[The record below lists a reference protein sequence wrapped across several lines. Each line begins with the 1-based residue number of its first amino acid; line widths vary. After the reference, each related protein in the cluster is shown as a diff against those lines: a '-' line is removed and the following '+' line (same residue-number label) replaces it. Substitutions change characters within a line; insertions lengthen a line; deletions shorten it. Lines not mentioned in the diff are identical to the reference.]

1 MLDLLLQNAVKIAKA
16 INEDHIFV
24 ISNSYLDV
32 EAMEGVKIYSIP
44 KKYSAYIESVVF
56 SLEKEHDLEKI
67 LSAEFIERMIA
78 GHHTFEYVSSLAYL
92 KNIPISDNFVI
103 LVDLESYQGI
113 LVLSPKKSSFYK
125 AILECG
131 ERIDPETVRAILNIA
146 VSLASKGREGKSI
159 GTAFVIGDVREV
171 LKRSRQLVINPF
183 EGHSAEARNIKDPYI
198 WETIREF
205 AQLDGV
211 FVVDDDGTVIAAGRY
226 LDVSA
231 SDLKIKPGLGARH
244 MACAAITQE
253 TEAIAIVVS
262 ESGGDITIFK
272 DGKEILRLS
281 SVLFS

>member
-1 MLDLLLQNAVKIAKA
+1 MLDLLLKNAAEIAKA
-16 INEDHIFV
+16 MNEDQIFV
-24 ISNSYLDV
+24 ISNSYVDL
-32 EAMEGVKIYSIP
+32 ESINGVKIYNIP

-56 SLEKEHDLEKI
+56 SLEKEYDLEKI
-67 LSAEFIERMIA
+67 LGAEFIERMIV

-92 KNIPISDNFVI
+92 KNIPISDNLII
-103 LVDLESYQGI
+103 LVNLESYQGI
-113 LVLSPKKSSFYK
+113 LILSPKKSSFYK
-125 AILECG
+125 AIMECG
-131 ERIDPETVRAILNIA
+131 ERVDPETVRAILNIA
-146 VSLASKGREGKSI
+146 VSLATKGREGKSI
-159 GTAFVIGDVREV
+159 GTAFVVGDVREV
-171 LKRSRQLVINPF
+171 MKRSRQLVINPF
-183 EGHSAEARNIKDPYI
+183 EGHSVEMRNIKDPYI

-211 FVVDDDGTVIAAGRY
+211 FVVDENGTVIAAGRY

-281 SVLFS
+281 SILLT